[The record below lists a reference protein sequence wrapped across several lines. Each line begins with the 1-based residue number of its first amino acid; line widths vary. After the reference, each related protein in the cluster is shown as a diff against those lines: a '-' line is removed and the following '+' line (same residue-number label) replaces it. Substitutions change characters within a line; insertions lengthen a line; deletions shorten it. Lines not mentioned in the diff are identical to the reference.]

1 MLRRD
6 GKADYV
12 WTRSI
17 DGVAKV
23 WYNKHDKNTNGWREG
38 GVFAS
43 GVGAN
48 GDNVRYAIMDST
60 ERSSYIVLDP
70 ATGAPAAWLN
80 GCKDTGCPDPSS
92 TCQFLGADETCIF
105 GYEACLQKM
114 GCGGRDRKS
123 VV

>member
-1 MLRRD
+1 M
-6 GKADYV
+6 
-12 WTRSI
+12 
-17 DGVAKV
+17 
-23 WYNKHDKNTNGWREG
+23 
-38 GVFAS
+38 FAS

-114 GCGGRDRKS
+114 GCGGRAQEVDCIGNSSGMFSSRQTFCSSLANTKVLGCS
-123 VV
+123 HCDG